1 MLPARPTSWK
11 GHEVLI
17 KAVAA
22 LDRPDVTLL
31 LLGAGDGAP
40 RFVAGLE
47 QLARKTGLDGRLR
60 IAAGSDD
67 MPSAL
72 MLADVIAMPSIV
84 PELLAVLLWRLGQW
98 ADQSLLLT
106 MVVLLN
112 LFFNGQTGWLAELGD
127 ISDLARIRHST

>member
-1 MLPARPTSWK
+1 M
-11 GHEVLI
+11 LI

-22 LDRPDVTLL
+22 LNRLDVTLL

-72 MLADVIAMPSIV
+72 
-84 PELLAVLLWRLGQW
+84 
-98 ADQSLLLT
+98 SLR
-106 MVVLLN
+106 M
-112 LFFNGQTGWLAELGD
+112 
-127 ISDLARIRHST
+127 